1 MIGLLATSVRRV
13 GWRVLLAIAAVSGA
27 AAVVAEIGLSRSAAP
42 VRVTPTRSREDRRV
56 AIRVAGLVRHAS
68 VTLGVFSTDA
78 DVPAAVIPVEQ
89 IKAPILLACGGQDL
103 TWHSCG
109 FSHAIVDRLA
119 AHNAAAPRSLYAY
132 PQAGHDVG
140 WMLPSGG

>member
-1 MIGLLATSVRRV
+1 VCVEWG
-13 GWRVLLAIAAVSGA
+13 GGVLLAIAAVSGA
-27 AAVVAEIGLSRSAAP
+27 AAVVAEIGLSRSAL

-56 AIRVAGLVRHAS
+56 AIRVAGLVPHVS
-68 VTLGVFSTDA
+68 VTVRVVSTDA